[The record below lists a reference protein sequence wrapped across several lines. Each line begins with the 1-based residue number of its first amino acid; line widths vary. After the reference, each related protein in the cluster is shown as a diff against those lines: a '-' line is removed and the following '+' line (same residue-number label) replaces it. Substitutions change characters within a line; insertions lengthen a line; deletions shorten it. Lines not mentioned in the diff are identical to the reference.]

1 MTSRFLLSVTSKSR
15 LTPTQHLP
23 RVVTLGAGVSL
34 IVGVLWWL
42 VLQPI
47 QQTLELR
54 LYRYPSQ
61 LLSIQDLNRTLLTY
75 QDKDV
80 SVKNLSE
87 SGLTA
92 LQQSL
97 FSQGIKFTL
106 HRVENT
112 DPVKLELKIEE
123 IEFSRWLALIAD
135 FRQTSGL
142 YVTDIVIKKKD
153 GVGVIQLVASLV
165 QTP

>member
-1 MTSRFLLSVTSKSR
+1 M
-15 LTPTQHLP
+15 
-23 RVVTLGAGVSL
+23 
-34 IVGVLWWL
+34 
-42 VLQPI
+42 
-47 QQTLELR
+47 
-54 LYRYPSQ
+54 
-61 LLSIQDLNRTLLTY
+61 
-75 QDKDV
+75 
-80 SVKNLSE
+80 SE

-142 YVTDIVIKKKD
+142 YVNDIVIKKID
-153 GVGVIQLVASLV
+153 GVGVIQLVANLV
-165 QTP
+165 QTR